1 MEVMRPREW
10 RNGPVRHGLLRGLIV
25 AGLAPVALLP
35 IALATGQGRAPSRKQ
50 RPPIDVVAP
59 PPLSI
64 DPRPALGAS
73 SNAELAALFEADQGE
88 RKGLSAA
95 ATPADWAALTAKDER
110 RRARVAVI
118 VSAGGATTAT
128 DWYAAAMIY
137 QHGQTLDDFAH
148 AREYAVEAVRRGDEH
163 GRWLAAAAWDRWL
176 VHAGY
181 PQRFGT
187 QSICDLT
194 DGGLSRCRLY
204 DYDPSIT
211 DEERARWNVPSLATA
226 LHRLEP

>member
-1 MEVMRPREW
+1 ME
-10 RNGPVRHGLLRGLIV
+10 
-25 AGLAPVALLP
+25 
-35 IALATGQGRAPSRKQ
+35 
-50 RPPIDVVAP
+50 
-59 PPLSI
+59 LS
-64 DPRPALGAS
+64 
-73 SNAELAALFEADQGE
+73 ALFEADQAE
-88 RKGLSAA
+88 RKALSAT
-95 ATPADWAALTAKDER
+95 ATPADWAALTASDER

-118 VSAGGATTAT
+118 VAAGGATTGA

-137 QHGQTLDDFAH
+137 QHGQTLGDYAH
-148 AREYAVEAVRRGDEH
+148 AREYAVEAVRRGDED

-187 QSICDLT
+187 QSACDWST
-194 DGGLSRCRLY
+194 GVRRCRLH

-226 LHRLEP
+226 LHRSEP